1 LSKEAI
7 KRIQDTEDQA
17 AILCR
22 VAEEKAAELK
32 ERIRTEGEAHCIE
45 AEQEAE
51 TEYAAQLEDIRR
63 RALALEI
70 KKRKEA
76 EAEAEEMTARARERI
91 DEAVKMIVW
100 EIVERCQ

>member
-1 LSKEAI
+1 MSKEAI
-7 KRIQDTEDQA
+7 KQIQETEDQA

-22 VAEEKAAELK
+22 VAEEKATELK
-32 ERIRTEGEAHCIE
+32 ERIRSEGEAHCIE
-45 AEQEAE
+45 TEQQAEAE
-51 TEYAAQLEDIRR
+51 CAAQLEDIRR

-76 EAEAEEMTARARERI
+76 EAEAEELIRSAREHM

>member
-1 LSKEAI
+1 MSKEAI
-7 KRIQDTEDQA
+7 KQIQETEDQA

-22 VAEEKAAELK
+22 VAEEKATELK
-32 ERIRTEGEAHCIE
+32 ERIRSEGEAHCIE
-45 AEQEAE
+45 AEQQAEAE
-51 TEYAAQLEDIRR
+51 CAAQLEDIRR

-76 EAEAEEMTARARERI
+76 EADAEELIRSAREHM